1 MVGVALA
8 VMGCDST
15 EQDEGQATT
24 TVPSSSAPTTSLR
37 VTTTT
42 QTSGGVLLSVQGPLR
57 SGEEFIVSFSG
68 PLQTSRG
75 GYLWLETVDGSRVA
89 LLRSDGNPDIP
100 MGYEL
105 DPTKQEQ
112 LDDAISGATSTF
124 VLPPNLTAGPYV
136 LCTANSR
143 PDACAEVVIR

>member
-1 MVGVALA
+1 MVGVAFA

-24 TVPSSSAPTTSLR
+24 TAAAPTTSLR

-42 QTSGGVLLSVQGPLR
+42 QTSGDVLLSVQGPLR

-68 PLQTSRG
+68 PLQTLRG
-75 GYLWLETVDGSRVA
+75 GYLWLGTVDGSRVA
-89 LLRSDGNPDIP
+89 LLRGDGNPEIP

-105 DPTKQEQ
+105 DPTRQEQ
-112 LDDAISGATSTF
+112 LDDGITGATSTF

-143 PDACAEVVIR
+143 PDACAEVVVR